1 MTVYCIWFRMV
12 QSFIGDVF
20 GPRELL
26 SAILL
31 SMGEKK
37 TARTTVAHGLGGKVR
52 HSFKYSHPR
61 RLLLLNFL
69 ESR

>member
-37 TARTTVAHGLGGKVR
+37 LQEPQWLMASAAKSGTRLSTPIRGGFFC
-52 HSFKYSHPR
+52 SIS
-61 RLLLLNFL
+61 
-69 ESR
+69 